1 MDSVPPSIHGH
12 PTGSEMPTEP
22 QPIRIGI
29 IGAGIAGGRH
39 ADAFAQ
45 HPGATVAAVAE
56 IDEQRGRELASTF
69 GARAFRDYRD
79 LLAAGIDA
87 VVICLPHHLHLAC
100 AREAARSG
108 AHILMEKPL
117 ATTLE
122 EAHAILQTVT
132 DAGVTFMMG
141 YVHRFRPEVEA
152 AHRLIAEGRLGR
164 PVMLLDRFIS
174 GGMHETPAWVWN
186 RSMAGGGVLMYG
198 GVHAIDRL
206 RWLLGD
212 EVTEVFAKT
221 ASYSNPA
228 EVEDGVCALL
238 TFASSASALL
248 YENAPAYGR
257 LGGWVTEIFGTQ
269 GALVITTGT
278 TLEYRGTTGSAQWS
292 YQGDDRFARQATE
305 FLAAIRQHRP
315 PTVTGNDGLRG
326 LEVALAIYRSAATGK
341 PEPV

>member
-1 MDSVPPSIHGH
+1 
-12 PTGSEMPTEP
+12 MPAEQ
-22 QPIRIGI
+22 QPMRIGI
-29 IGAGIAGGRH
+29 IGAGIAGRRH
-39 ADAFAQ
+39 AEAFAQ

-56 IDEQRGRELASTF
+56 IDEQRGRELAATF

-100 AREAARSG
+100 AREAAQSG

-117 ATTLE
+117 ATTLDD
-122 EAHAILQTVT
+122 AHAIFQAAAA
-132 DAGVTFMMG
+132 AGVTFMMG

-164 PVMLLDRFIS
+164 PVTVLDRFMS
-174 GGMHETPAWVWN
+174 GGIHDTPAWVWN

-221 ASYSNPA
+221 AAYSSPS

-238 TFASSASALL
+238 TFASGASALL

-257 LGGWVTEIFGTQ
+257 LGGWVTEIFGTE

-278 TLEYRGTTGSAQWS
+278 GLEYRGASGSTRWN
-292 YQGDDRFARQATE
+292 YEEDVRFARQAAE
-305 FLAAIRQHRP
+305 FVAAIRQHRP
-315 PTVTGNDGLRG
+315 PAVTGDDGLRG
-326 LEVALAIYRSAATGK
+326 LEVALAIYRSAATGR
-341 PEPV
+341 PEPVRR